1 MLKTRLLELR
11 QGVLSKNDQIAE
23 RLRERFHSEGVLAL
37 NFVSAP
43 GSGKTMLLERVL
55 ERLLRDGHRVA
66 VLAGDLETD
75 NDAQRLARTGALV
88 HQIQTHGACHL
99 EAEWVQ
105 QHIAEARWDLS
116 DIEFLFIEN
125 VGNLVCPSSYDLGED
140 LRVVL
145 ISVTEGEDKPLKYP
159 VLFNSADVAVITKI
173 DLVEAVE
180 CDLELMKRNI
190 RAVRPDMRIFETSA
204 KRDIGIQPFV
214 DFLIEE
220 RKQRFTFC

>member
-23 RLRERFHSEGVLAL
+23 RLRERFNSEGVLAL

-43 GSGKTMLLERVL
+43 GSGKTLLLERVL
-55 ERLLRDGHRVA
+55 EALIRDGHRVA

-88 HQIQTHGACHL
+88 RQIQTHGACHL

-105 QHIAEARWDLS
+105 QHLNEARWDLS

-125 VGNLVCPSSYDLGED
+125 VGNLVCPSSYDLGEA

-145 ISVTEGEDKPLKYP
+145 LSVTEGEDKPLKYP

-173 DLVEAVE
+173 DLAEAVE

-204 KRDIGIQPFV
+204 KRNIGIQPFV